1 MLVFWRVRGAGAH
14 QSLADTI
21 LAGRRAGSR
30 NYPLAFKREVVKET
44 FEPGRSVAA
53 VALSR
58 GLNANMVF
66 TWRRDP
72 RFRPADVPAS
82 HDVEFLPV
90 SVVAKELEASAR
102 TVEAERGEIEL
113 VLREGHRL
121 LLRGDFDADK
131 VGQLVR
137 CLSYP

>member
-1 MLVFWRVRGAGAH
+1 MRGGGAH
-14 QSLADTI
+14 QILAETI
-21 LAGRRAGSR
+21 LAGRRSGSR
-30 NYPLAFKREVVKET
+30 NYPLAFKREVVRET

-137 CLSYP
+137 CLSHP

>member
-1 MLVFWRVRGAGAH
+1 MGAGAH
-14 QSLADTI
+14 QILADTI

-30 NYPLAFKREVVKET
+30 NYPLAFKRGVVKET

-53 VALSR
+53 VALSH

-72 RFRPADVPAS
+72 RFRPADVAAS
-82 HDVEFLPV
+82 QGEDFLPV
-90 SVVAKELEASAR
+90 TVVAKDLGASAR
-102 TVEAERGEIEL
+102 TVEPERGGIEL

-121 LLRGDFDADK
+121 FLRGDFDADK

-137 CLSYP
+137 CLSCP